1 MERQVGASGE
11 VAGGQERTE
20 RRMTA
25 DEARETLARLY
36 GIGSMFVR
44 VAQLSKILG
53 LAAPTI
59 YSAMREGRFFL
70 PHRMLCSIPAVRLDD
85 LAEWY
90 SRNEPPSPKVR
101 RQTEER
107 PAPLSRESR
116 EQIIAR
122 ALAKAKAA
130 KRGAGGGSASTGRVA
145 PSSRDQEE
153 AKTGPSQ
160 RRRARPSR
168 SRRATRS
175 GLGARAKKRP
185 LSRPKRACALPR
197 GESRRRRVRRV

>member
-11 VAGGQERTE
+11 ATGGAGRTE

-70 PHRMLCSIPAVRLDD
+70 PHRMLCSIPAVRVDD

-90 SRNEPPSPKVR
+90 SRNEQPSPKVR
-101 RQTEER
+101 RQTDER

-122 ALAKAKAA
+122 ALAKAEAA
-130 KRGAGGGSASTGRVA
+130 KRG
-145 PSSRDQEE
+145 E
-153 AKTGPSQ
+153 AKTGLSQ

-168 SRRATRS
+168 
-175 GLGARAKKRP
+175 
-185 LSRPKRACALPR
+185 
-197 GESRRRRVRRV
+197 